1 MSRTSGSNPSGIIRR
16 GPWRQ
21 CRPVRPQLSQ
31 FTELPQL
38 CDRPPARH
46 LSVRWLSCLRARFHP
61 HQRRFQPHQ
70 RGRVAHAMPW
80 TWHRRRGNRQLA
92 TLAHQASRAKT
103 SRLPDQQNTAQL
115 GRKKDVTVAVAAPDG
130 IVITPAGSEPGF
142 GQGGPHQRTM
152 ITALATR
159 RLAPRGGPH
168 PRTMGRTMW
177 SRISF
182 YITTKKNNKL
192 GPFALISANGTYPR
206 TPARGTSWPWL

>member
-16 GPWRQ
+16 GSWRQ
-21 CRPVRPQLSQ
+21 SRHVRPQLSQ

-61 HQRRFQPHQ
+61 HQR
-70 RGRVAHAMPW
+70 GRVAHAMPW
-80 TWHRRRGNRQLA
+80 TWDQLDRRRGNRQLA

-115 GRKKDVTVAVAAPDG
+115 GRKKDVTVAVA
-130 IVITPAGSEPGF
+130 PAGSEPGF

-152 ITALATR
+152 ITALTTR
-159 RLAPRGGPH
+159 RLAPQGGPH

-182 YITTKKNNKL
+182 YITTKNENKL
-192 GPFALISANGTYPR
+192 GPFALMSANGTYPR